1 MRHQLPRSVVA
12 HSLVFQVS
20 FVGAAVTALLSL
32 SSCQTEKPAGPTT
45 CCDQPKI
52 PAGIPAFTVV
62 RDEVSG
68 PTDGQDVKMHVAL
81 KQKTKRDDIY
91 PALQFLYRYAM
102 TRNTFEPTTFL
113 GAFYATEG
121 EAQTGGNPIA
131 KIWREHGDK
140 GPKCENAIRLEFA
153 EEVQKS
159 FDYSLNRAAPEDLE
173 DTCRLNE
180 KKKIARVD
188 DNFKHKPTMK
198 VDEPHKAV
206 EVTFPYLESGKDEYV
221 QSLTFNS
228 AMTYWA
234 EFLTAMFL
242 KAPELQ
248 QVTYTGLLDDQPVLK
263 VTVTRQEFDQ
273 HLSNVQETIASYSA
287 ITFAKLGMH
296 KTDDKGA
303 MKDQEQ
309 QKTKT
314 YSAALSFLPKDRV
327 MVSPKLA
334 KAAPGG
340 GGKGG
345 KSKKG

>member
-1 MRHQLPRSVVA
+1 
-12 HSLVFQVS
+12 
-20 FVGAAVTALLSL
+20 
-32 SSCQTEKPAGPTT
+32 
-45 CCDQPKI
+45 
-52 PAGIPAFTVV
+52 
-62 RDEVSG
+62 
-68 PTDGQDVKMHVAL
+68 L

-113 GAFYATEG
+113 GAFYATDG
-121 EAQTGGNPIA
+121 DAQTGGHPIA

-206 EVTFPYLESGKDEYV
+206 EVTYPYLESGKDEYV

-296 KTDDKGA
+296 KIDDKGA

-314 YSAALSFLPKDRV
+314 YTAALSFLPKERV

-334 KAAPGG
+334 KAAAGG